1 MKDSIV
7 QVFIALLILC
17 SVLCS
22 CSGQQEDKIQ
32 PNIILILADDLGY
45 GDLHSYGGGIDDTPN
60 LDKMAREGLAF
71 TDFHSNCP
79 VCSPTRAALIS
90 GLYQQ
95 RVGIESVVHATRFR
109 HTGIN
114 PGTYTVASYAK
125 SQGYRTAITGKWHV
139 GYDTTYSPLN
149 FGFDYFR
156 GYVSGN
162 VDYHSHI
169 DGAGFYDWWEQKD
182 TLIEPGYSTDLIT
195 KSAVRFIHD
204 NKDAPFFLYVAHEA
218 PHSPYQGR
226 EDAPVRSLDGS
237 SQNQRPPTDL
247 QKTYREMIVAMD
259 EGVGA
264 IFQALEETDL
274 MDNTLVFFLS
284 DNGANRNGSN
294 IPFRGYK
301 ASLWEGGH
309 RVPAM
314 AYWQGRIEPGISD
327 ELLLGMDLFP
337 TIVTLTGG
345 EVPEN
350 IKLDGVD
357 FSPVLFNHET
367 MGERT
372 VFWRFNGNRTIRKG
386 PWKLLVMKDST
397 YLFDLVN
404 DPSEQVNIIKQN
416 NGVSESLHHLLQEWE
431 DEMNTYTLNTYR

>member
-7 QVFIALLILC
+7 QVFLALLIF
-17 SVLCS
+17 CS
-22 CSGQQEDKIQ
+22 CSGKQEDKIS

-60 LDKMAREGLAF
+60 LDKMAAEGLVF

-79 VCSPTRAALIS
+79 VCSPTRAALMS
-90 GLYQQ
+90 GQYQQ
-95 RVGIESVVHATRFR
+95 RVGIESVVHATKFR

-114 PGTYTVASYAK
+114 PGTFTVASYAK
-125 SQGYRTAITGKWHV
+125 AQGYKTAIMGKWHI

-169 DGAGFYDWWEQKD
+169 DGAGYYDWWEQKD

-195 KSAVRFIHD
+195 KSAVRFIRD

-226 EDAPVRSLDGS
+226 GDDPVRIPGGS
-237 SQNQRPPTDL
+237 SQGQQRSTDFH
-247 QKTYREMIVAMD
+247 KTYREMIVAMD
-259 EGVGA
+259 DGIGA
-264 IFQALEETDL
+264 IFQALEESEL

-284 DNGANRNGSN
+284 DNGANKTGSN

-301 ASLWEGGH
+301 SSLWEGGH

-314 AYWQGRIEPGISD
+314 AFWQERIEPGNSD

-337 TIVTLTGG
+337 TIVALTGG
-345 EVPEN
+345 EAPPD

-372 VFWRFNGNRTIRKG
+372 AFWRFNGERSIRKG
-386 PWKLLVMKDST
+386 PWKLLVLKDST
-397 YLFDLVN
+397 YLFNLADDL
-404 DPSEQVNIIKQN
+404 SEKVNIIEQN
-416 NGVSESLHHLLQEWE
+416 KGVSESLLQLLQEWE
-431 DEMNTYTLNTYR
+431 DEMNTYTLNTY

>member
-1 MKDSIV
+1 MKNFTI
-7 QVFIALLILC
+7 QTLIYLF
-17 SVLCS
+17 VLCS
-22 CSGQQEDKIQ
+22 CGSNQGDKVP

-45 GDLHSYGGGIDDTPN
+45 GDLHCYGSNFNDTPN
-60 LDKMAREGLAF
+60 LDKMAREGLVF

-90 GLYQQ
+90 GQYQQ
-95 RVGIESVVHATRFR
+95 RVGIESVVFAKRFR
-109 HTGIN
+109 HTGIY
-114 PGTYTVASYAK
+114 PGTYTLASYAK
-125 SQGYRTAITGKWHV
+125 SLGYKTAIIGKWHL
-139 GYDTTYSPLN
+139 GYDTVYSPLN

-195 KSAVRFIHD
+195 KSAVRFIRN

-226 EDAPVRSLDGS
+226 EDGPVRTPEGS
-237 SQNQRPPTDL
+237 SPGQGRSADL

-264 IFQALEETDL
+264 IFKALEQAQL

-284 DNGANRNGSN
+284 DNGASKTGSN
-294 IPFRGYK
+294 NPFRGYK
-301 ASLWEGGH
+301 SSLWEGGH
-309 RVPAM
+309 RVPAI
-314 AYWQGRIEPGISD
+314 AFWKGKIEPGTSG
-327 ELLLGMDLFP
+327 ELLLGMDIFP
-337 TIVTLTGG
+337 TITALTGNN
-345 EVPEN
+345 VPQGVR
-350 IKLDGVD
+350 LDGMD
-357 FSPVLFNHET
+357 FSAVLLNQES

-372 VFWRFNGNRTIRKG
+372 AFWRFNGERSVRKG
-386 PWKLLVMKDST
+386 PWKLLIKKDST
-397 YLFDLVN
+397 YLINLSD
-404 DPSEQVNIIKQN
+404 DPSEKVNTIHQN
-416 NGVSESLHHLLQEWE
+416 PGLSDSLQHLLHIWE
-431 DEMNTYTLNTYR
+431 VEMNTYTLNTY